1 MPSQVELLKTDE
13 EEVGEVTSRA
23 SREEIGGVL
32 AIPTRDLVTTGISAR
47 DPILTQNP
55 RSLPPTHP

>member
-1 MPSQVELLKTDE
+1 MLSQVELLKTDE
-13 EEVGEVTSRA
+13 VEVGEVTNRA
-23 SREEIGGVL
+23 SRGEIGGVL